1 MTCDAIRELFSDLLE
16 GALSSADRARV
27 ENHCAGCPDCRE
39 LLALMGESRTAL
51 ASFPEVGIDP
61 GLLAELYAV
70 PEAKKPFFVR
80 MNRFFIPKL
89 QPALAVLSAVL
100 IMVSMYAF
108 HPDRKLIDRS
118 INRRLH
124 LAYSQVER
132 LYARAEGLTGRLG
145 GMTSSVL
152 DSVKGSKLLGG
163 DEGRKQ

>member
-1 MTCDAIRELFSDLLE
+1 MTCDAIRELFSDLLDGE
-16 GALSSADRARV
+16 LSAADRTRI
-27 ENHCAGCPDCRE
+27 ENHCAGCRECRA
-39 LLALMGESRTAL
+39 LLALMGESRAAL

-70 PEAKKPFFVR
+70 PEAKIPFFVR

-118 INRRLH
+118 INRRIH

-132 LYARAEGLTGRLG
+132 LYVRAEGLTGRLG

-152 DSVKGSKLLGG
+152 DSVKSSKLLGG
-163 DEGRKQ
+163 DEERKQ